1 MPAVL
6 CKFMVRKETYWVEG
20 GKERRGEGS
29 GQSKVGN
36 NERDKRIDHEPRDL
50 ERHDVAHQQTV

>member
-1 MPAVL
+1 
-6 CKFMVRKETYWVEG
+6 MVRKETYWVEG